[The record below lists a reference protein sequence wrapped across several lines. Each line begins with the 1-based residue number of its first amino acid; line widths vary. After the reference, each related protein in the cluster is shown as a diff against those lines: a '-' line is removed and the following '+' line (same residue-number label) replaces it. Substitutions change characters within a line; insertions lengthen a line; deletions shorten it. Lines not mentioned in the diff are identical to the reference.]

1 MATRDS
7 KLSEH
12 KRFKKQLKPPLA
24 QLDMKPASWID
35 DRLPEMLWAVLVV
48 GNLERD
54 KALKFFRSI
63 AKFVQNNK
71 ECADITLSGI
81 ETLPLEKRG
90 EFIALLV
97 SWSDE
102 VRGALRPLGLLPD
115 LPAFDDWKNLLDEP
129 DPKEDWNKL
138 ANGVAK
144 TIWHQSE
151 LATDCRWIKF
161 LCEIISGKLKFSRGI
176 KDIEESLRGVF
187 EYPNYGDLKHIR
199 PFIRAGEISQ
209 VFKEKDAEDSK
220 WASKFWDYCYNHT
233 GCVPEEAVSQRL
245 QNKQKQLSREIEEA
259 RKYYFI
265 ETSELRNKLINHFFA
280 TSKVS
285 SIDSRHEGAF
295 GLALFGVTLFI
306 EIIFYRVPL
315 SITGRIALRMLVEAC
330 ITFKY
335 LAKKEKSEPQI
346 WDGYRSYGTGQ
357 LKLIYLKLKE
367 SGQEINSI
375 EVDQLDFLAN
385 EDRWIEF
392 APITLGHW
400 DSENLRKISEEVG
413 LKNIYDKYY
422 DYTSGFVHAN
432 WGAVRES
439 VYQKCVNPLHRYH
452 RLPTYDLPLMSS
464 VTKDAAEIV
473 NSILDCLS
481 ETYPKFDPR
490 INLDIPKTPK
500 PKKPKSKRKV

>member
-1 MATRDS
+1 MTRDS

-12 KRFKKQLKPPLA
+12 KRVKKQLKPPLA
-24 QLDMKPASWID
+24 QLELKPASWID

-54 KALKFFRSI
+54 KALEFFRSI
-63 AKFVQNNK
+63 AKFVKNNK

-81 ETLPLEKRG
+81 EKLPIDKRK
-90 EFIALLV
+90 EFIAAML

-102 VRGALRPLGLLPD
+102 IRSALRPLGLLPD
-115 LPAFDDWKNLLDEP
+115 LPAADDWKSFLDKP
-129 DPKEDWNKL
+129 NPKEDWNKL

-151 LATDCRWIKF
+151 AATDCRWIKF
-161 LCEIISGKLKFSRGI
+161 FCEIISGKLKFARSI
-176 KDIEESLRGVF
+176 EDIEESLRGVF
-187 EYPNYGDLKHIR
+187 EYPNYGDLRHIR

-209 VFKEKDAEDSK
+209 IFKQEDNNK
-220 WASKFWDYCYNHT
+220 WASKFWEYCYNNT
-233 GCVPEEAVSQRL
+233 GCVPEEAVNQRL
-245 QNKQKQLSREIEEA
+245 QNKQKKLTEEIEEA
-259 RKYYFI
+259 REYYFA
-265 ETSELRNKLINHFFA
+265 ETAKLRNNLINHFFA

-306 EIIFYRVPL
+306 ELIFYRVPL
-315 SITGRIALRMLVEAC
+315 SITGRVALRMLVEAY
-330 ITFKY
+330 ITLKY
-335 LAKKEKSEPQI
+335 LVAKEKSEPQI
-346 WDGYRSYGTGQ
+346 WEGYRNYGTGQ

-367 SGQEINSI
+367 SGQEIASI

-432 WGAVRES
+432 WGAIRES

-464 VTKDAAEIV
+464 VTKDVAEIV

-481 ETYPKFDPR
+481 DVYPKFDPR
-490 INLDIPKTPK
+490 ITLTIPKTSK
-500 PKKPKSKRKV
+500 PKKQKNKEKV